1 MGRKAKL
8 KQVKKSHINLSKPEL
23 IDSDQFVQ
31 HLERQGYSLK
41 KPNHAPEVPQKFIE
55 PQI

>member
-8 KQVKKSHINLSKPEL
+8 KQVKKSQINLSKPEL

-31 HLERQGYSLK
+31 HLETQGYSLK
-41 KPNHAPEVPQKFIE
+41 KPNHAPEVPQKRIE

>member
-8 KQVKKSHINLSKPEL
+8 KQRKKSQINLSKPEL

-41 KPNHAPEVPQKFIE
+41 KPNLAPEVPQKRIE